1 MSFLQGGGDWAKA
14 CTQFSNLPAEQTK
27 LGLMQKTDMPEEL
40 ANVVF
45 SPKTKINSY
54 NKVKFMTQWYVVKIN
69 SFRQGQE
76 RSYEEA
82 RENADQALMN
92 RRREAL

>member
-1 MSFLQGGGDWAKA
+1 
-14 CTQFSNLPAEQTK
+14 
-27 LGLMQKTDMPEEL
+27 MQKTDMPEEL

-69 SFRQGQE
+69 SLQQGQQTVL
-76 RSYEEA
+76 YEEA

-92 RRREAL
+92 EKKRHCRSFSERSIRKVR